1 MSGPRSSLTVTGLAL
16 AAAGGGLLLFPIHR
30 GLALVI
36 VGSGGAIAGV
46 HFAWSR
52 PRHALT
58 AAVPLLLLAATKFR
72 ARSTSATLAGVI
84 DAQIWFELCLYGL
97 VGIFCLRSLTLWKPT
112 LRHYRGALFLAAF
125 VGLAVTS
132 ALWSPIPRYTFV
144 RATQYAIILTAAV
157 TSVHVFGP
165 RGAIDRL
172 GWSCA
177 LYVSAF
183 ASIRLL
189 MPGLAALPMFTTLGG
204 IDRFTWF
211 AVHPGIAAFIAGIG
225 LIFLFSHL
233 IEAGDH
239 PWSRTVLAA
248 IGALGLAAVVL
259 MTRSRTEMLAL
270 ATVLPAMVLR
280 RTMTHGLF
288 AAAILLL
295 VTIGTGSLL
304 VLGPVL
310 DATLLARADDTV
322 LAGFLLRGQT
332 ISEFSGLSG
341 RIRLW
346 GDMLPLIADRLLTG
360 WGYLASRLV
369 LMERVPWASYAH
381 NGPLQNL
388 MDLGLIG
395 AGVLWFAMGRA
406 MLVSTTAVERRASR
420 TAMTAFA
427 LLLFLALESV
437 TGDGI
442 GAVPGPQIIVLAF
455 SVVAADRLSHSSSAR
470 RDPHEAAD
478 QWR

>member
-1 MSGPRSSLTVTGLAL
+1 MSGPRSSLAPTGLAL

-30 GLALVI
+30 GLALV
-36 VGSGGAIAGV
+36 VVASGGAIAGI

-72 ARSTSATLAGVI
+72 ARSTSDTLAGVI
-84 DAQIWFELCLYGL
+84 DAQIWFELCVYGL
-97 VGIFCLRSLTLWKPT
+97 AGIFCLRSLSLWKAT
-112 LRHYRGALFLAAF
+112 LRQHRGALFLAAF
-125 VGLAVTS
+125 VGLAITS
-132 ALWSPIPRYTFV
+132 ALWSPIPRYSFV

-157 TSVHVFGP
+157 TTVHVFGAK
-165 RGAIDRL
+165 GAIDRL

-177 LYVSAF
+177 LYVAAF
-183 ASIRLL
+183 ASIRLV
-189 MPGLAALPMFTTLGG
+189 MPGLAALPMFTTFGG

-225 LIFLFSHL
+225 LIFLFSRL
-233 IEAGDH
+233 LSAGDR
-239 PWSRTVLAA
+239 PWSWTALAA

-288 AAAILLL
+288 AAAVFLL
-295 VTIGTGSLL
+295 VTIGTGLLL

-310 DATLLARADDTV
+310 DTTLLARADHTA
-322 LAGFLLRGQT
+322 LTRFLMRGQT
-332 ISEFSGLSG
+332 VSEFSGLSG
-341 RIRLW
+341 RIGLW
-346 GDMLPLIADRLLTG
+346 RDMLPLIADRLLTG

-395 AGVLWFAMGRA
+395 AAMLWFAMGRA
-406 MLVSTTAVERRASR
+406 MLVSTAAVDRRASR
-420 TAMTAFA
+420 TALTTFS
-427 LLLFLALESV
+427 LLLFLVLESV

-442 GAVPGPQIIVLAF
+442 GAAPGPQIIVLAF
-455 SVVAADRLSHSSSAR
+455 SVAAADRLSHSSSAR
-470 RDPHEAAD
+470 RYPHDPEGK
-478 QWR
+478 